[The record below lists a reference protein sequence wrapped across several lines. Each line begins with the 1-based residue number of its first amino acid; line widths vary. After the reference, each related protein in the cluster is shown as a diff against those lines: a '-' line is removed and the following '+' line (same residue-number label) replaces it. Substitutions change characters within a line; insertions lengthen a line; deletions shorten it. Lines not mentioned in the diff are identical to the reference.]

1 MELVRLFVDILVIG
15 AKAAIAFAFFL
26 WVANRFQIAGLSA
39 LLGKAGI

>member
-1 MELVRLFVDILVIG
+1 MELVRLFVDILTTG

-26 WVANRFQIAGLSA
+26 WLAAKLGIPGLTA